1 MNTSIENAVCVTEF
15 AKKKVFEQL
24 MLADAS
30 SARHCHDSLRMRRN
44 MDES

>member
-1 MNTSIENAVCVTEF
+1 MHNYEERGTF
-15 AKKKVFEQL
+15 KKVFEQL